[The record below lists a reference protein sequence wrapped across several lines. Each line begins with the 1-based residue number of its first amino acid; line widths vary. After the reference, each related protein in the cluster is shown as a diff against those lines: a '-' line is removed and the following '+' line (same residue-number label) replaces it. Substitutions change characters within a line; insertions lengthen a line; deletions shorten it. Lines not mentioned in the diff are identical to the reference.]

1 MCPARFK
8 LKLRDLKDAPCR
20 SRRQSPMGMLAEIPL
35 ESAGTKANQT
45 FAAWISLADA
55 IRGLRLP

>member
-1 MCPARFK
+1 
-8 LKLRDLKDAPCR
+8 
-20 SRRQSPMGMLAEIPL
+20 MGMLAEIPL